1 MTSSNKKN
9 PALGRGL
16 SALLSDN
23 PSTVGGTSLVSIA
36 KIEPNPF
43 NPRTD
48 FDAEALEELAASI
61 KELGIIQ
68 PLTLRKINADK
79 YQIISGERRFR
90 AAQLAG
96 LKEVPAYVRVANDQ
110 SMLEMALVENIQREN
125 LNAIEIGLSYQRLL
139 DECKMTQTELG
150 QKIAKS
156 RSDITNHLRLLKLP
170 AKIQANVRD
179 GKLTMGHARALLSIG
194 DEKQQLEALNA
205 ILEQGLSVREVEQWG
220 NKKSASNK
228 APLANK
234 TNSPLE
240 QQLKVQLGL
249 GVKLQEDSKGKG
261 KLIISFKSSVQRDAL
276 IAKLN
281 AG

>member
-1 MTSSNKKN
+1 M
-9 PALGRGL
+9 
-16 SALLSDN
+16 
-23 PSTVGGTSLVSIA
+23 
-36 KIEPNPF
+36 
-43 NPRTD
+43 
-48 FDAEALEELAASI
+48 EELAASI
-61 KELGIIQ
+61 RELGIIQ
-68 PLTLRKINADK
+68 PLTLRKLNADK

-90 AAQLAG
+90 ASQIAG

-170 AKIQANVRD
+170 ARIQANVRD
-179 GKLTMGHARALLSIG
+179 GKLTMGHARALLSIEG
-194 DEKQQLEALNA
+194 EKQQLEVLNA
-205 ILEQGLSVREVEQWG
+205 ILEQGLSVRDVEQWSSKKSIG
-220 NKKSASNK
+220 NK
-228 APLANK
+228 PTLAKK
-234 TNSPLE
+234 TTSPLE

-261 KLIISFKSSVQRDAL
+261 KLILSFKTTAQRDAL

>member
-1 MTSSNKKN
+1 
-9 PALGRGL
+9 
-16 SALLSDN
+16 
-23 PSTVGGTSLVSIA
+23 
-36 KIEPNPF
+36 
-43 NPRTD
+43 
-48 FDAEALEELAASI
+48 
-61 KELGIIQ
+61 
-68 PLTLRKINADK
+68 
-79 YQIISGERRFR
+79 
-90 AAQLAG
+90 
-96 LKEVPAYVRVANDQ
+96 
-110 SMLEMALVENIQREN
+110 MLEMALVENIQREN

-179 GKLTMGHARALLSIG
+179 GKITMGHARALLSIEG
-194 DEKQQLEALNA
+194 EKQQLEVLNA

-220 NKKSASNK
+220 IKKNSGTKPSLSKNT
-228 APLANK
+228 P
-234 TNSPLE
+234 SPLE

-249 GVKLQEDSKGKG
+249 GVKLQEDAKGKG
-261 KLIISFKSSVQRDAL
+261 KLILSFKTTAQRDAL